1 MNEQEKEVC
10 NHLVTINM
18 LLKLAILIVVVGIGV
33 IVYKG
38 FTRLQNEIFGIKI
51 VLADVGGYIK
61 DFK

>member
-1 MNEQEKEVC
+1 MNEQEKEIC

-61 DFK
+61 DSK

>member
-38 FTRLQNEIFGIKI
+38 FARLQNEIFGIKI

-61 DFK
+61 NSK

>member
-61 DFK
+61 DSK

>member
-61 DFK
+61 NSK

>member
-1 MNEQEKEVC
+1 
-10 NHLVTINM
+10 M

-61 DFK
+61 DSK